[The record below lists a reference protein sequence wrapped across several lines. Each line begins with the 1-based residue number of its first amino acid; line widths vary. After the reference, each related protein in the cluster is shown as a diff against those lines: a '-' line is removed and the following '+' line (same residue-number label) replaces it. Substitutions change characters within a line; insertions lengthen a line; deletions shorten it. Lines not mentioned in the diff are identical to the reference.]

1 MKLLYFAWVREKT
14 GTSSEDVSIPENI
27 ATVSELVDWLKT
39 REGGYAE
46 AFADQNVVRVAVNQ
60 EYVTLDHAVSDED
73 EVAFFPP
80 VTGG

>member
-1 MKLLYFAWVREKT
+1 MNILYFAWVREKT
-14 GTSSEDVSIPENI
+14 GISSEDVHVPN
-27 ATVSELVDWLKT
+27 TVGTVVELVDWLKA
-39 REGGYAE
+39 RGGGYVE

-60 EYVTLDHAVSDED
+60 EYVTIDHAVSDDD